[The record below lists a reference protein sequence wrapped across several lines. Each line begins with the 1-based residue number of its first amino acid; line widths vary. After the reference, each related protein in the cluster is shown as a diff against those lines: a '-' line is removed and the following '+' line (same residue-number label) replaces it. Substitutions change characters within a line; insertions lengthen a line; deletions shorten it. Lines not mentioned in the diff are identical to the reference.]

1 MKVILKED
9 VLNLGQQGDVVEVK
23 AGYARNY
30 LMPQNLA
37 ILFTKKQIKSI
48 EEAKKL
54 EDRKLEMQKD
64 KLLSIIKD
72 IEKLNLSIQ
81 MKSEEGEKLFGSVTK
96 VDIVKLLQEN
106 NIEIDCLPGPTAF
119 VPALINSGIPCDKFV
134 FEGFLPIK
142 KGRKTRLEK
151 LSYEDRTM
159 VFYESPHKILRTL
172 KDFKT
177 VFGNERKI
185 SISRELTKIFQENI
199 RGSVLEVLEL
209 ISEKPPK
216 GELVIIVEGYKKS
229 KWIGF

>member
-1 MKVILKED
+1 MAKLYIVPTPIGNLEDITLRALKILKDVDLILCED
-9 VLNLGQQGDVVEVK
+9 TRRSKKLLNHFKIETKVRSHHKFNEHKEVRLVIEK
-23 AGYARNY
+23 
-30 LMPQNLA
+30 
-37 ILFTKKQIKSI
+37 IKSG
-48 EEAKKL
+48 
-54 EDRKLEMQKD
+54 D
-64 KLLSIIKD
+64 KIALVSDAGTPGISDPGFLIARTC
-72 IEKLNLSIQ
+72 L
-81 MKSEEGEKLFGSVTK
+81 
-96 VDIVKLLQEN
+96 EN

-185 SISRELTKIFQENI
+185 SISRELTKIFEENI
-199 RGSVLEVLEL
+199 RGSILEVLGP
-209 ISEKPPK
+209 ISEKPLK

-229 KWIGF
+229 K